1 MSSTAEQI
9 KGLNLTP
16 KAIEMAKQKL
26 AEAGE
31 NVVGLRLGVRGG
43 GCSGFSYVID
53 YATKVRERKDLTL
66 DFDGLTIV
74 IDNRSL
80 EYLKGTTLD
89 WEQKLLGYGF
99 KWINPNAKGTC
110 GCGESFTF

>member
-1 MSSTAEQI
+1 MSETQTEAEPLQ
-9 KGLNLTP
+9 LTP

-26 AEAGE
+26 AEVE
-31 NVVGLRLGVRGG
+31 VPIVGLRLGVRGG

-53 YATKVRERKDLTL
+53 YATKVREGRDQVV
-66 DFDGLTIV
+66 DYDGLKV
-74 IDNRSL
+74 IIDDRSAK
-80 EYLKGTTLD
+80 YLRGTTLD

-99 KWINPNAKGTC
+99 KWINPNANGTC